1 MSEIQRITLISDPTN
16 EFPNNTNNSFK
27 VRLPERTT
35 FAEDRWRALLLSL
48 SVPDNGQS
56 NSVIASDPHTQVIKF
71 NVTYTTRKYV
81 IDRYRR
87 VSFKTD
93 NYTIELEDI
102 MNANQSVTS
111 GSRFS
116 KRVMQ
121 EVHKK
126 VMTKL
131 VYEQDYAL
139 TYDADER
146 PVVSVKKNWMPTLSW
161 KDDAL
166 ILHAIPKGELMNL
179 AKTKAL
185 ADFSIDLG
193 VAKKFGL
200 VEQPKGW
207 SGYRLGPNLQFTLP
221 TTPYNT
227 RATPSDPSNR
237 AVNDWMGEHYVG
249 RQPSDLTSDVMDQL
263 FMVKNKR
270 LYLTLLVE
278 WQFNNMDAAFEKI
291 VGTTSSPVARSAINK
306 NGRWAKYGGTPA
318 STMDQSPRQSIGY
331 PRSGSVQS
339 RWESNRPTPRQNH
352 RDDRSQTAIK
362 TRRTVWETH
371 THLPTGC
378 EEGV

>member
-35 FAEDRWRALLLSL
+35 LAGDRWHASLLSL
-48 SVPDNGQS
+48 SVPDHGQS
-56 NSVIASDPHTQVIKF
+56 NGVIASDPHTQVIRF

-81 IDRYRR
+81 IDRYHR

-93 NYTIELEDI
+93 YYIIELEDI

-111 GSRFS
+111 GSRFW

-131 VYEQDYAL
+131 VNEQENAL
-139 TYDADER
+139 TFDADER

-185 ADFSIDLG
+185 TDFSINLG
-193 VAKKFGL
+193 VAEKFGL

-221 TTPYNT
+221 TTLYNT
-227 RATPSDPSNR
+227 RTPPSDPSNR

-249 RQPSDLTSDVMDQL
+249 QQPSDLTSDVMDQL

-270 LYLTLLVE
+270 LYLSLLVE

-291 VGTTSSPVARSAINK
+291 VGTT
-306 NGRWAKYGGTPA
+306 
-318 STMDQSPRQSIGY
+318 
-331 PRSGSVQS
+331 
-339 RWESNRPTPRQNH
+339 
-352 RDDRSQTAIK
+352 
-362 TRRTVWETH
+362 RRTVMVYSDVVQSTVVGSGKFPLLREVQLTRTGDGRSMVEPLHQQWIKVRGNQLDILEVEVSNPGGSLTV
-371 THLPTGC
+371 LPPGKTIVTIGLKQL
-378 EEGV
+378 